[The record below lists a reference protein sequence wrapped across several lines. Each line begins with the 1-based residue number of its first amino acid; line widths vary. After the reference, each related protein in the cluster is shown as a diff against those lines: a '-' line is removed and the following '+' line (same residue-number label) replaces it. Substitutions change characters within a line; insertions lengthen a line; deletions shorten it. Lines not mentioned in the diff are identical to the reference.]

1 VWKEIEMKIC
11 IPTETTSGR
20 DSNVSEHF
28 GSSPFFTIYDDATD
42 TFDTVA
48 NSNQH
53 HAHGSCHPISMLG
66 EKRVDAVVCRGMGAR
81 AVLGLKEAG
90 TKVYVCKAGTVDQVI
105 KDFNN
110 KALAELAVEGS
121 CKGHSCQ

>member
-1 VWKEIEMKIC
+1 MKIC

-66 EKRVDAVVCRGMGAR
+66 ENRVDAVVCRGMGAR

-90 TKVYVCKAGTVDQVI
+90 TKVYVSKAGTVDEAI
-105 KDFNN
+105 KNFDA
-110 KALAELAVEGS
+110 KALTELTVEGS
-121 CKGHSCQ
+121 CKRHSCQ